1 MILVIG
7 HALAKPDTLQAMLA
21 ISVEHVLRSRAEPGC
36 ISHEVTTDAQQP
48 LRLTFVERW
57 SDMGALQALLPRG
70 CVARLRQG
78 AGGHGR
84 RHAGDPRLR
93 VAGDRPVGGPREG
106 LIFTSR
112 LRPSRACPLCEQL
125 SKIALDRME
134 NAGIPCASSAR
145 APVLPSSPSED

>member
-57 SDMGALQALLPRG
+57 SDMGALQA
-70 CVARLRQG
+70 
-78 AGGHGR
+78 HF
-84 RHAGDPRLR
+84 R
-93 VAGDRPVGGPREG
+93 VDA
-106 LIFTSR
+106 
-112 LRPSRACPLCEQL
+112 SRAFGKALAGMADGMPEIHVYESQEIDL
-125 SKIALDRME
+125 S
-134 NAGIPCASSAR
+134 AGR
-145 APVLPSSPSED
+145 AKA